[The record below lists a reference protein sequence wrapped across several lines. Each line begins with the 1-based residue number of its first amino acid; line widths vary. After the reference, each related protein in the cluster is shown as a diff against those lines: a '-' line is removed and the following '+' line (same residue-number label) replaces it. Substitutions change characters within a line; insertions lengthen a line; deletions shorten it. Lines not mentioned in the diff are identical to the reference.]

1 MANDWEKAISI
12 LAWNFNSGLS
22 YPTTTV
28 KTLLNLVSTGR
39 NYGKM
44 HLCAPP
50 AATAAAAAAT
60 LIDENSGLGLG
71 EPW

>member
-1 MANDWEKAISI
+1 MVVKQRHLYRNNLTYDLRNDALFS
-12 LAWNFNSGLS
+12 L
-22 YPTTTV
+22 
-28 KTLLNLVSTGR
+28 KTLLTLISTGR
-39 NYGKM
+39 NHCKM

>member
-1 MANDWEKAISI
+1 MLPFLNK
-12 LAWNFNSGLS
+12 NS
-22 YPTTTV
+22 
-28 KTLLNLVSTGR
+28 NLISTGR